1 MSGGTLVVSRAELLH
16 TRFKKRFEE
25 LGFDNVTVTAVEK
38 DGLNMLIGE
47 LKPRL
52 VILGAEFYQSATSYM
67 MSDLLRRF
75 KSLNIAVV
83 NVSLTPYPADRAM
96 AFIANGAKSYI
107 CVFDGLD
114 QFYEGLERVKK
125 GESFISS
132 SVKERMEIRDE
143 LPRPATEITDREL
156 EVLRCVRNGFTGIE
170 TAMELAVS
178 LRTVNFHKKE
188 MYTKFSV
195 RNENELV
202 RVADYLKLIKDDEPV
217 FYGRNYVLSPK
228 PAKIKEKRGKRK
240 DKREQLKETRE

>member
-1 MSGGTLVVSRAELLH
+1 MAGGTLVVSRAELLH
-16 TRFKKRFEE
+16 THIKKRFEE

-52 VILGAEFYQSATSYM
+52 VIMGAGFYQSATSYM
-67 MSDLLRRF
+67 MSDILRRF
-75 KSLNIAVV
+75 KGLNIAVV
-83 NVSLTPYPADRAM
+83 NVSLSPYPADRAM
-96 AFIANGAKSYI
+96 AFIANGATSYI

-114 QFYEGLERVKK
+114 QFYEGLDLVRK
-125 GESFISS
+125 GENFISP
-132 SVKERMEIRDE
+132 SVQKRMEIRDE

-188 MYTKFSV
+188 MYNKFSV

-202 RVADYLKLIKDDEPV
+202 RAADYLKLVKQDEPV

-228 PAKIKEKRGKRK
+228 PGKRKEKREK
-240 DKREQLKETRE
+240 KEKEKKIYDYQD